1 MVGLEEMKSIIERL
15 IHLELTFT
23 VITTIIIVVLE
34 DSAECQP
41 PSTVNFSASA
51 SPTLPEYSSA
61 TLPY

>member
-1 MVGLEEMKSIIERL
+1 MVGLEEIKRSTIACL

-41 PSTVNFSASA
+41 PSTVNFSAS
-51 SPTLPEYSSA
+51 PTPPVYSSA